1 MHLAVH
7 SRFTLRKHTQSLK
20 QQCLV
25 RMPYKYQQ
33 KLRDEIKQRFF
44 AALTFRA
51 KTEDIAQ
58 RLFVVMLIAFHFLFV
73 HQQH

>member
-1 MHLAVH
+1 
-7 SRFTLRKHTQSLK
+7 
-20 QQCLV
+20 
-25 RMPYKYQQ
+25 MPYKYQQ